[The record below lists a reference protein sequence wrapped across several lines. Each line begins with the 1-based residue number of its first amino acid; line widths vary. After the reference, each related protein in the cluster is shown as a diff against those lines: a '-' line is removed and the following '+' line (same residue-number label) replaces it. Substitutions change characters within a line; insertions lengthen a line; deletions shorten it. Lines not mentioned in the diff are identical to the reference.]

1 MSRALRIL
9 ALAFFL
15 SGAGAGLFFG
25 LELAR
30 DDAYHRARLALE
42 RHPGHLLYQAD
53 YQVARGR
60 HMALLFGT
68 VACGM
73 TAVVLPALFLPL
85 ARLLDRTSAAGPLA
99 GLPSAEDREGPR
111 Q

>member
-1 MSRALRIL
+1 MSKALRIL

-15 SGAGAGLFFG
+15 SGAGAGVFFG

-30 DDAYHRARLALE
+30 DDAYRRAVLALE

-53 YQVARGR
+53 YQIARAR
-60 HMALLFGT
+60 HMALLLGT
-68 VACGM
+68 VASGI
-73 TAVVLPALFLPL
+73 AAIVLPALFLPL
-85 ARLLDRTSAAGPLA
+85 ARLLDRTGAAGPLA
-99 GLPSAEDREGPR
+99 GLPSGEDREAPR